1 MDVFKKRM
9 EKRKASLD
17 FRAAFCTTARVRDWI
32 QRMTIC
38 IDTLNLYGLSI
49 RRKFD
54 FNLLYL
60 WILLNSKFL
69 GYKSNGFYHR
79 LPTNHRISCF
89 DF

>member
-1 MDVFKKRM
+1 
-9 EKRKASLD
+9 
-17 FRAAFCTTARVRDWI
+17 
-32 QRMTIC
+32 MTIC
-38 IDTLNLYGLSI
+38 IDTLNLYRLSI

-69 GYKSNGFYHR
+69 GYTSNRFYHR